1 MIDVVRIPCA
11 SDRLYKEYGR
21 CTILNMKERYGEIAK
36 LILVTVGVAGIMVL
50 AAAAPGVLYAAKLFD
65 KGQGRFPKKDRVR
78 KTTQTIR
85 RLQENRLLS
94 IKEKRG
100 KFVVELTKEGKRKF
114 KEIQFERLQITK
126 PPQWDKKWRIVIFDI
141 PDKSFKRARDVL
153 RGKLKEWEFYPLQKS
168 VWVCPWPCENE
179 IQLVTELYGIAA
191 YVNVVVAEKI
201 LDDLSIREHFGVT

>member
-1 MIDVVRIPCA
+1 
-11 SDRLYKEYGR
+11 
-21 CTILNMKERYGEIAK
+21 MKERYGEIAK
-36 LILVTVGVAGIMVL
+36 QILVIVGVAGVVVL
-50 AAAAPGVLYAAKLFD
+50 AAAAPGVLYAAKLFKQD
-65 KGQGRFPKKDRVR
+65 QRRFPKKYEAQ
-78 KTTQTIR
+78 KATQAIR
-85 RLQENRLLS
+85 RLQKNRLLS

-141 PDKSFKRARDVL
+141 PDESFKRARDVL

-179 IQLVTELYGIAA
+179 IQLVAEMYGIAP